1 MGTYWSV
8 ISPRPSTRYLP
19 ITASAGGAAVEV
31 RWFGSTTCSQAFG
44 VVRALALISGV
55 MGGRFI
61 SALRRAR
68 SWVRATMAAFLD
80 RPM

>member
-1 MGTYWSV
+1 
-8 ISPRPSTRYLP
+8 
-19 ITASAGGAAVEV
+19 
-31 RWFGSTTCSQAFG
+31 
-44 VVRALALISGV
+44 VVRALARISGV

-61 SALRRAR
+61 SAFRRAR